1 MKKLLLLLLL
11 LSYIVDSPASE
22 TKKAIV
28 SIICTLNSDIFSK
41 SLSKII
47 ETIKTKELVKI
58 INDGIS
64 VFHDLKKEFEKCSK
78 KEEKMNAHDDD
89 EDDDV
94 KLGYPRA
101 VLNLYTIIGKNAI
114 DWYDKGGL
122 ALLKSNC
129 YKYYG
134 QNKWF
139 CTFIRKQS

>member
-1 MKKLLLLLLL
+1 MKILLLLLLL
-11 LSYIVDSPASE
+11 LYIVSSPASE
-22 TKKAIV
+22 TKKTID

-78 KEEKMNAHDDD
+78 KEEKLNARNDD

-94 KLGYPRA
+94 KLGYPRV
-101 VLNLYTIIGKNAI
+101 VLNLYTIIGKNAT
-114 DWYDKGGL
+114 DWYDRGGL
-122 ALLKSNC
+122 KLLKENC
-129 YKYYG
+129 YQVYG
-134 QNKWF
+134 QKTWF